1 MKQKLN
7 VALMLGAG
15 LLGALFTRYMTPTP
29 VSAQNQT
36 SPPLELRAQSFTLVD
51 VQNHTIGSFAFEPLP
66 SVSFPRPGFPG
77 TGRPQ
82 FRIVLRDSSGREIW
96 SASNDPV
103 RPLSEGQ

>member
-1 MKQKLN
+1 MNQRLN
-7 VALMLGAG
+7 VPLVVAAG
-15 LLGALFTRYMTPTP
+15 ILGALFTRYVAPMPA
-29 VSAQNQT
+29 SAQNQP
-36 SPPLELRAQSFTLVD
+36 SPPTEIRAQSFTLVD
-51 VQNHTIGSFAFEPLP
+51 AQDHSVGSFGFEPLP

-103 RPLSEGQ
+103 RPLSER